1 MIKDSVKYKLVSD
14 HLGSIRFVVNAN
26 SGTILQELEY
36 SAFGEVL
43 KDTNPGFQPF
53 GYAGGIYDVDTKLV
67 KFGARDYNS
76 FTGRWMQKDPIRFG
90 GGDENLYRYVG
101 NDALTKT
108 DPSGLISSTN
118 EMLPYIGGGGVGVG
132 CGSVVVGVTVPE
144 EHTSDPCAVA
154 LVKRLNACAKL
165 RQEFGYTEKQYTNC
179 KNLAISDFNKCK
191 KK

>member
-1 MIKDSVKYKLVSD
+1 MIKDGVKYKLVSD
-14 HLGSIRFVVNAN
+14 HLGSIRFVVNAS

-90 GGDENLYRYVG
+90 GGDENLYRYTANNTV
-101 NDALTKT
+101 NMI
-108 DPSGLISSTN
+108 DPSGNYTLTQVFV
-118 EMLPYIGGGGVGVG
+118 GGVAVW
-132 CGSVVVGVTVPE
+132 VVLTTLNECSRDTEPVSSGGYICPDTVDE
-144 EHTSDPCAVA
+144 DTC
-154 LVKRLNACAKL
+154 KRLKEN
-165 RQEFGYTEKQYTNC
+165 YI
-179 KNLAISDFNKCK
+179 KNQQIRNGNR
-191 KK
+191 